1 MQKLLR
7 TDRKFLWHPFTQHQ
21 EWERDARQR
30 NLVIAKGRGVY
41 LYDSDGKR
49 YIDAVS
55 SLWAN
60 LHGHNHSAL
69 NAAITKQ
76 LGKVAHSTFLG
87 LTHEPGIRLAE
98 ALIGLTRSGGLSGGT
113 GPSGR
118 GRGKQGKEG
127 WGLSRVFYS
136 DNGAT
141 AVEVALKMSYQA
153 HAQANASPQGRSIGR
168 RGGASKTEFLALRN
182 SYHGDTIG
190 AVSVGG
196 IDLFHKKFRPLLFK
210 THFAMSPHC
219 LRCPFNKRKDAAP
232 DFYEYSG
239 ENPKPGDAR
248 AATGCRWECLGNAES
263 ILKRR
268 SGKIS
273 AAIIEP
279 VAQGAAG
286 ILVAPP
292 GYLKGM
298 AALCKRYGAHLI
310 VDEVAVGFGRTGKM
324 FASEHEGVTPDLM
337 CLAKGISGGYLP
349 LAATLATEKIYRAF
363 LGRYD
368 QFKAFFHGHTYTGN
382 PLATAAGLASLG
394 VFRKEKTLNRVA
406 TLIPALR
413 SHLRRISAL
422 PFVGHVR
429 QAGLVAGIELV
440 KNKRTLQPFA
450 PSLRLGKKV
459 CTAARKRGILA
470 RPLGDVIVVI
480 PPLTIRENQLNSLM
494 TGLESS
500 IVETTRTLKEDASH
514 RT

>member
-1 MQKLLR
+1 MKKLLR
-7 TDRKFLWHPFTQHQ
+7 MDRNHLWHPFTQHQ
-21 EWERDARQR
+21 EWERDARR
-30 NLVIAKGRGVY
+30 LNLLIAKGRGVY
-41 LYDSDGKR
+41 LYDSDGRR

-60 LHGHNHSAL
+60 LHGHNHPAL
-69 NAAITKQ
+69 NAAISKQ

-87 LTHEPGIRLAE
+87 LTHEPGIRLARE
-98 ALIGLTRSGGLSGGT
+98 LIRLAPRGLA
-113 GPSGR
+113 
-118 GRGKQGKEG
+118 
-127 WGLSRVFYS
+127 RVFYS

-141 AVEVALKMSYQA
+141 SVEVALKMSYQA
-153 HAQANASPQGRSIGR
+153 HAQSAAAGAAADAASIRAKSGNSRSV
-168 RGGASKTEFLALRN
+168 KTEFLALRN
-182 SYHGDTIG
+182 SYHGDTLG

-219 LRCPFNKRKDAAP
+219 LRCPFNKRKSRNP
-232 DFYEYSG
+232 DFYRYRG

-248 AATGCRWECLGNAES
+248 AETGCRWECLGNAES

-268 SGKIS
+268 RGKIS
-273 AAIIEP
+273 AAIVEP
-279 VAQGAAG
+279 VVQGAAG

-298 AALCKRYGAHLI
+298 AALCKKYGAHLI

-368 QFKAFFHGHTYTGN
+368 EFKAFFHGHTYTGN
-382 PLATAAGLASLG
+382 PLASAAGLASLG

-406 TLIPALR
+406 TLIPVLR
-413 SHLRRISAL
+413 NRLHRISAL
-422 PFVGHVR
+422 PHVGHVR

-440 KNKRTLQPFA
+440 HNKRTLKPFP
-450 PSLRLGKKV
+450 PSARIGKKV
-459 CTAARKRGILA
+459 CVAARKRGILA

-500 IVETTRTLKEDASH
+500 IVETTRTLKEDARH